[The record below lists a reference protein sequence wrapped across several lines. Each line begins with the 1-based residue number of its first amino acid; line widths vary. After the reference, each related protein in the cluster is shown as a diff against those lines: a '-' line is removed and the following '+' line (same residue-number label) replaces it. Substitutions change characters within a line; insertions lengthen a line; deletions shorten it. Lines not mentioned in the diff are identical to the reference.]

1 MTLENKEKRK
11 LKREPK
17 LNLDLNIEQKE
28 VKTKF
33 YNNDVN
39 FILGDYGSGK
49 TLVACAIALHHFR
62 TKQCNKIIIT
72 RPIVKNSLGFL
83 PGDIK
88 EKMASWVAPIVHNFN
103 MLQKKEVTD
112 KMLEDA
118 TLEILPIDFA
128 KGITYVDSV
137 VIVDE
142 FQDMDY
148 SDFRTMLTR
157 LGRDSKLM
165 FSGSKEQIDRSVKNS
180 CIDKVLTLKNFNK
193 VGFSELKSNHRNPI
207 LTDIINYLEQ

>member
-1 MTLENKEKRK
+1 MENKEKRK

-17 LNLDLNIEQKE
+17 LNLDLNLEQKE

-49 TLVACAIALHHFR
+49 TLVACAVALHHFR

-103 MLQKKEVTD
+103 MLQKK
-112 KMLEDA
+112 K
-118 TLEILPIDFA
+118 
-128 KGITYVDSV
+128 
-137 VIVDE
+137 
-142 FQDMDY
+142 
-148 SDFRTMLTR
+148 
-157 LGRDSKLM
+157 
-165 FSGSKEQIDRSVKNS
+165 
-180 CIDKVLTLKNFNK
+180 
-193 VGFSELKSNHRNPI
+193 
-207 LTDIINYLEQ
+207 